1 MGGTNSGGARVRG
14 IGSLWVHRRRSAGF
28 GQGHVTNDLPESSAE
43 VRPSRITLKTVFTVC
58 FGVLLVLGLV
68 MAIIHSLVAITLTYV
83 ALLLAVTLDHGVKM
97 LVRRGFKRS
106 LAIAVVSI
114 LLAGLLTGLGFTLI
128 PPAVS
133 QGRTLVAQAPAFVH
147 NARSSRLFRHLDA
160 RFQLADH
167 IEKLETGLPTMLEG
181 AATPILAAVGGLLS
195 FVGAAVTV
203 LLLMVFMLI
212 FGGRLIHGALDEA
225 RPESRNLYGDV
236 LDKIYR
242 SIGGYLGGLA
252 LICTVNATLTT
263 TFLAI
268 DGVSFFL
275 PLGILSGLSS
285 MIPYA
290 GPVVTGTVITLLT
303 LVTGGGWHALACV
316 IYFIAYGQ
324 FEGNV
329 LGPLIFRRT
338 VHVNPLVVILSVL
351 FLGEMAG
358 IVGAIIA
365 VPVVAAM
372 QIVVREMLRVR
383 RQQLK
388 VQRAEVRAAAESDD
402 L

>member
-1 MGGTNSGGARVRG
+1 
-14 IGSLWVHRRRSAGF
+14 
-28 GQGHVTNDLPESSAE
+28 
-43 VRPSRITLKTVFTVC
+43 
-58 FGVLLVLGLV
+58 
-68 MAIIHSLVAITLTYV
+68 
-83 ALLLAVTLDHGVKM
+83 M
-97 LVRRGFKRS
+97 LVRRGLKRS
-106 LAIAVVSI
+106 LSIAVVSI

-128 PPAVS
+128 PPAIS
-133 QGRTLVAQAPAFVH
+133 QGQALVEQAPSHIH
-147 NARSSRLFRHLDA
+147 NARNSRLFRHLDA
-160 RFQLADH
+160 RFHLADH
-167 IEKLETGLPTMLEG
+167 IEKLEKGLPTMLEG
-181 AATPILAAVGGLLS
+181 AATPILAAVGGVLS

-203 LLLMVFMLI
+203 LLLTAFMLI
-212 FGGRLIHGALDEA
+212 FGGRLIHAAMDEA

-268 DGVSFFL
+268 NGVSFFL

-303 LVTGGGWHALACV
+303 LITGGGWHALACV

-365 VPVVAAM
+365 VPVVAAF
-372 QIVVREMLRVR
+372 QIIAREVLRVR
-383 RQQLK
+383 RQRLK
-388 VQRAEVRAAAESDD
+388 VQRAEVRAAAESGDV
-402 L
+402 

>member
-1 MGGTNSGGARVRG
+1 MGGTNSGDAGVPR
-14 IGSLWVHRRRSAGF
+14 IGSSWVHRYRSAVF
-28 GQGHVTNDLPESSAE
+28 GRVGVTNDLPESSRE
-43 VRPSRITLKTVFTVC
+43 VRPSRVTLKTVFTVC

-97 LVRRGFKRS
+97 LVRRGLKRS
-106 LAIAVVSI
+106 LAIAVVTI
-114 LLAGLLTGLGFTLI
+114 LLAGLLIGLGFTLI

-133 QGRTLVAQAPAFVH
+133 QGRTLVAQAPAFIH

-167 IEKLETGLPTMLEG
+167 IEKLETGLPTILEG
-181 AATPILAAVGGLLS
+181 AATPILAAMGGVLS

-203 LLLMVFMLI
+203 LLLTVFMLI
-212 FGGRLIHGALDEA
+212 FGGRLIHGAMEEA

-252 LICTVNATLTT
+252 LICTVNAMLTT
-263 TFLAI
+263 AFLAI
-268 DGVSFFL
+268 NGVSFFV

-290 GPVVTGTVITLLT
+290 GPLVTGIVITLLT
-303 LVTGGGWHALACV
+303 LITGGGWHALACV

-402 L
+402 G

>member
-1 MGGTNSGGARVRG
+1 MGGTNSGDAGVRR
-14 IGSLWVHRRRSAGF
+14 IDASWVHSYRSAVF
-28 GQGHVTNDLPESSAE
+28 GQGHVTNDLPESSPE
-43 VRPSRITLKTVFTVC
+43 VRPSRVTLKTVFTVC
-58 FGVLLVLGLV
+58 FGILMVIALV
-68 MAIIHSLVAITLTYV
+68 MAITHSLVAITLTYA

-97 LVRRGFKRS
+97 LVRRGLKRS
-106 LAIAVVSI
+106 LSIAVVSI
-114 LLAGLLTGLGFTLI
+114 LLAGLLIGLAFTLI

-133 QGRTLVAQAPAFVH
+133 QGQTLVEQAPAYIH
-147 NARSSRLFRHLDA
+147 SARGSHLFGRLNT
-160 RFQLADH
+160 RFHLADH
-167 IEKLETGLPTMLEG
+167 IEKLEEGFPAMLEG
-181 AATPILAAVGGLLS
+181 AAKPILAAVGGVLNL
-195 FVGAAVTV
+195 AADAVTV
-203 LLLMVFMLI
+203 SLLMVFMLI
-212 FGGRLIHGALDEA
+212 FGGRLIHAALEEA

-252 LICTVNATLTT
+252 LICTVNATLTS

-268 DGVSFFL
+268 NGVSFFL

-303 LVTGGGWHALACV
+303 LITGGGWHALACV

-365 VPVVAAM
+365 VPVVAAL
-372 QIVVREMLRVR
+372 QIIVREVLRVR

-388 VQRAEVRAAAESDD
+388 VQRAEVRDAVKAGDV
-402 L
+402 

>member
-1 MGGTNSGGARVRG
+1 MGGTYSGDAGVRR
-14 IGSLWVHRRRSAGF
+14 IRASWVHRYRSAVF
-28 GQGHVTNDLPESSAE
+28 GQRHVTNDLPESSPE
-43 VRPSRITLKTVFTVC
+43 VRPSRVTLKTVFTVC
-58 FGVLLVLGLV
+58 FGVLIVLGLV

-97 LVRRGFKRS
+97 LVRRGLKRS
-106 LAIAVVSI
+106 LSIAVVSI
-114 LLAGLLTGLGFTLI
+114 LLAGLLTGLAFTLI

-133 QGRTLVAQAPAFVH
+133 QGQTLVEQAPAYIH
-147 NARSSRLFRHLDA
+147 SARGSHLFGRLDA
-160 RFQLADH
+160 RFHLADH
-167 IEKLETGLPTMLEG
+167 IEKLEEGFPAMLEG
-181 AATPILAAVGGLLS
+181 AAKPILAAVGGVLS

-203 LLLMVFMLI
+203 LLLTAFMLI
-212 FGGRLIHGALDEA
+212 FGGRLIHAAMDEA

-252 LICTVNATLTT
+252 LICTVNATLTS

-268 DGVSFFL
+268 NGVPFFL

-316 IYFIAYGQ
+316 IYFIAYGL

-365 VPVVAAM
+365 VPVVAAL
-372 QIVVREMLRVR
+372 QIIVREVLRVR
-383 RQQLK
+383 RQRLK
-388 VQRAEVRAAAESDD
+388 VQRAEVCAATKSGDV
-402 L
+402 

>member
-1 MGGTNSGGARVRG
+1 MGRTNSGGAGMRR
-14 IGSLWVHRRRSAGF
+14 IGSLWVHRCRSADF
-28 GQGHVTNDLPESSAE
+28 GRGHVTNDLPESSAE

-58 FGVLLVLGLV
+58 FGVLMVVALVV
-68 MAIIHSLVAITLTYV
+68 AIMHSLVAITLTYV

-97 LVRRGFKRS
+97 LVRRGLKRS
-106 LAIAVVSI
+106 LSIAVVNI

-133 QGRTLVAQAPAFVH
+133 QGRTLVAQAPAFIH

-167 IEKLETGLPTMLEG
+167 IENLEKGLPAMLEG
-181 AATPILAAVGGLLS
+181 AATPILATVGGLLS

-203 LLLMVFMLI
+203 LLLAVFMLI
-212 FGGRLIHGALDEA
+212 FGGRLIRGALDEA
-225 RPESRNLYGDV
+225 RPESRNLYVDV
-236 LDKIYR
+236 LDKVYR

-268 DGVSFFL
+268 NRVSFFL

-290 GPVVTGTVITLLT
+290 GPVVTGTVVTLLT
-303 LVTGGGWHALACV
+303 LITGGGWHALACV
-316 IYFIAYGQ
+316 IYFIAYGL

-372 QIVVREMLRVR
+372 QIVVREILRVR
-383 RQQLK
+383 RQQLTLLGGGS
-388 VQRAEVRAAAESDD
+388 RAGQ
-402 L
+402 

>member
-1 MGGTNSGGARVRG
+1 MGGTIFDDASARSIDSMPACRC
-14 IGSLWVHRRRSAGF
+14 GSRAD
-28 GQGHVTNDLPESSAE
+28 VTTNLPESNPE
-43 VRPSRITLKTVFTVC
+43 VHPSRVTLKTVFTVC
-58 FGVLLVLGLV
+58 FGILIVLGLV
-68 MAIIHSLVAITLTYV
+68 MAVIHSLVAITLTYV

-97 LVRRGFKRS
+97 LVRRGLKRS

-114 LLAGLLTGLGFTLI
+114 LLAGLLTGLAFTLI

-133 QGRTLVAQAPAFVH
+133 QGQTLVEQAPAYIH
-147 NARSSRLFRHLDA
+147 SARGSHLFGRLDA
-160 RFQLADH
+160 RFHLADH
-167 IEKLETGLPTMLEG
+167 IEKLEEGFPAMLEG
-181 AATPILAAVGGLLS
+181 AAKPILAAVGGVLS

-203 LLLMVFMLI
+203 LLLTAFMLI
-212 FGGRLIHGALDEA
+212 FGGRLIYAAMDEA

-252 LICTVNATLTT
+252 LICTVNATLTG

-268 DGVSFFL
+268 NGVPFFL

-303 LVTGGGWHALACV
+303 LITGGGWHALACV
-316 IYFIAYGQ
+316 IYFVAYGQ

-365 VPVVAAM
+365 VPVVAAL
-372 QIVVREMLRVR
+372 QIILREVLRVR

-388 VQRAEVRAAAESDD
+388 VQRTEVRAAAESGDV
-402 L
+402 

>member
-1 MGGTNSGGARVRG
+1 
-14 IGSLWVHRRRSAGF
+14 
-28 GQGHVTNDLPESSAE
+28 VT
-43 VRPSRITLKTVFTVC
+43 V
-58 FGVLLVLGLV
+58 VLL
-68 MAIIHSLVAITLTYV
+68 T
-83 ALLLAVTLDHGVKM
+83 
-97 LVRRGFKRS
+97 
-106 LAIAVVSI
+106 
-114 LLAGLLTGLGFTLI
+114 
-128 PPAVS
+128 
-133 QGRTLVAQAPAFVH
+133 
-147 NARSSRLFRHLDA
+147 
-160 RFQLADH
+160 
-167 IEKLETGLPTMLEG
+167 
-181 AATPILAAVGGLLS
+181 
-195 FVGAAVTV
+195 
-203 LLLMVFMLI
+203 VFMLI
-212 FGGRLIHGALDEA
+212 FGGRLIHGAMEEA

-268 DGVSFFL
+268 NGVSFFL

-303 LVTGGGWHALACV
+303 LITGGGWHALACV

-365 VPVVAAM
+365 VPVVAAF
-372 QIVVREMLRVR
+372 QIIAREVLRVR
-383 RQQLK
+383 RQRLK
-388 VQRAEVRAAAESDD
+388 VQRAEVRAAAESGDV
-402 L
+402 

>member
-1 MGGTNSGGARVRG
+1 MGGTNSGDAGVRR
-14 IGSLWVHRRRSAGF
+14 IDASWVHSYRSAVF
-28 GQGHVTNDLPESSAE
+28 GQGHVTNDLPESSPE
-43 VRPSRITLKTVFTVC
+43 VRPSRVTLKTVFTVC
-58 FGVLLVLGLV
+58 FGILMVIALV
-68 MAIIHSLVAITLTYV
+68 MAITHSLVAITLTYA

-97 LVRRGFKRS
+97 LVRRGLKRS
-106 LAIAVVSI
+106 LSIAVVSI
-114 LLAGLLTGLGFTLI
+114 LLAGLLIGLAFTLI

-133 QGRTLVAQAPAFVH
+133 QGQTLVEQAPAYIH
-147 NARSSRLFRHLDA
+147 SARGSHLFGRLNT
-160 RFQLADH
+160 RFHLADH
-167 IEKLETGLPTMLEG
+167 IEKLEEGFPAMLEG
-181 AATPILAAVGGLLS
+181 AAKPILAAVGGVLNLAA
-195 FVGAAVTV
+195 AAVTV
-203 LLLMVFMLI
+203 SLLMVFMLI
-212 FGGRLIHGALDEA
+212 FGGRLIHAALEEA

-252 LICTVNATLTT
+252 LICTVNATLTS

-268 DGVSFFL
+268 NGVSFFL

-303 LVTGGGWHALACV
+303 LITGGGWHALACV

-365 VPVVAAM
+365 VPVVAAL
-372 QIVVREMLRVR
+372 QIIVREVLRVR

-388 VQRAEVRAAAESDD
+388 VQRAEVRDAVKAGDV
-402 L
+402 